1 MHLFDGKTKANRH
14 QNHALLSAWA
24 VVCALSSSLL
34 FSGCALFGGSAG
46 FQSGGDTSLNALIA
60 NSMPLPPGAAGASTA
75 VAASPAPGE
84 ESVGLEPQADDI
96 SFTPAGEPI
105 LRTGYVLRIAVSV
118 GDKVE
123 VNPVEVQVSDKV
135 EITLPFVGKVDCL
148 GLTINGLR
156 SRLITRYG
164 EFFRNPEVTI
174 SFVIRDPFTSPWG
187 RVYVQGRVHREGWVS
202 IPATRTLLVSDA
214 IQAAGGFAQFARRD
228 NVRVSRKGKDGKIEF
243 FRINLEEIGR
253 KGKTDN
259 DMLLKSGDVFYC
271 CETSL

>member
-1 MHLFDGKTKANRH
+1 MHLSDGKTKTNRH
-14 QNHALLSAWA
+14 QSHALLSAWM

-46 FQSGGDTSLNALIA
+46 TQSGGDTSLNALIA

-75 VAASPAPGE
+75 VAAPSAPGE
-84 ESVGLEPQADDI
+84 ESVGLEPQVDDV

-105 LRTGYVLRIAVSV
+105 LRTGYILRIVVSV

-123 VNPVEVQVSDKV
+123 VDPVEVQVSDKV

-259 DMLLKSGDVFYC
+259 DRLLKSGDVVYVF
-271 CETSL
+271 ETSL